1 MAVVRAARERTG
13 RERGTPRRKATVLY
27 LLALAL
33 SASGFVKRRSW
44 ALLVAGDQHGEAPA
58 TGSPD
63 LVIAADGGLDAAR
76 RWRLRVDAVVGD
88 LDSASEAAMDWAKR
102 CGATVDAHP
111 ADKDM
116 TDLELAMARVLEQ
129 VDAVHVVLPPGGR
142 LDHAVTNLAVLA
154 SPRWAALEVSAT
166 VGEAHV
172 TVVRGRRRLRGEVG
186 ELLSLLAVGGPA
198 LVASTSGLLFP
209 LAEEALSPT
218 SGRGTSNVIV
228 ATPPTVDV
236 VEGVVLAIRPTG
248 AVAGLGLAAL

>member
-1 MAVVRAARERTG
+1 MVR
-13 RERGTPRRKATVLY
+13 RRA
-27 LLALAL
+27 
-33 SASGFVKRRSW
+33 W
-44 ALLVAGDQHGEAPA
+44 ALLVAGEQHGEAPA
-58 TGSPD
+58 TGTPD
-63 LVIAADGGLDAAR
+63 LVIAANGGLDAAR
-76 RWRLRVDAVVGD
+76 RWGLRVDAVVGD
-88 LDSASEAAMDWAKR
+88 LDSAGEAALEWAGR
-102 CGATVDAHP
+102 CGAVVEAHP
-111 ADKDM
+111 AGKDM
-116 TDLELAMARVLEQ
+116 TDLELAMARALEQ

-198 LVASTSGLLFP
+198 LVESTSGLLFP

-236 VEGVVLAIRPTG
+236 VEGVLLAIRPTG
-248 AVAGLGLAAL
+248 AVAGPGLAAT

>member
-1 MAVVRAARERTG
+1 MVR
-13 RERGTPRRKATVLY
+13 RRA
-27 LLALAL
+27 
-33 SASGFVKRRSW
+33 W
-44 ALLVAGDQHGEAPA
+44 ALLVAGEQHGEAPA
-58 TGSPD
+58 TGTPD
-63 LVIAADGGLDAAR
+63 LVIAANGGLDAAR
-76 RWRLRVDAVVGD
+76 RWGLRVDAVVGD
-88 LDSASEAAMDWAKR
+88 LDSAGEAALEWADR
-102 CGATVDAHP
+102 CGAVVEAHP

-236 VEGVVLAIRPTG
+236 VEGVLLAIRPTG

>member
-1 MAVVRAARERTG
+1 MVR
-13 RERGTPRRKATVLY
+13 RRA
-27 LLALAL
+27 
-33 SASGFVKRRSW
+33 W
-44 ALLVAGDQHGEAPA
+44 ALLVAGEQHGEAPA
-58 TGSPD
+58 TGTPD
-63 LVIAADGGLDAAR
+63 LVIAANGGLDAAR
-76 RWRLRVDAVVGD
+76 RWGLRVDAVVGD
-88 LDSASEAAMDWAKR
+88 LDSAGEAALEWAGR
-102 CGATVDAHP
+102 CGAVVEAHP
-111 ADKDM
+111 AEKDM
-116 TDLELAMARVLEQ
+116 TDLELAMARALEQ

-236 VEGVVLAIRPTG
+236 VEGVLLAIRPTG
-248 AVAGLGLAAL
+248 AVAGPGLAAL